1 MKSLK
6 IFFSISTLLVLFSA
20 CQETPPLINYKPSN
34 SVLDT
39 TFITTSI
46 PAAETKN
53 ILIEDFTGVGC
64 VNCPRAHETLK
75 ALKSSYSGRVFSI
88 ANHPLNATLKTL
100 VEPIFKPPFVSKRD
114 FRTKDADDLLTYLG
128 SSNSLPTGS
137 INRKLFNG
145 ETKWLVSDLSWSGY
159 ANTELAQTS
168 SAVNIDTLSIK
179 YDASSNELTIDLR
192 LVFTQSMPDSQY
204 LLTVAILE
212 NKIIDIQEKNE
223 NGSTIYIED
232 YQHDNVLRKVI
243 TGVYGDLL
251 KAKYEPGRVFR
262 KRFIYKPTSD
272 ELKNWN
278 WNTDNLA
285 VIAFVHGNAT
295 KKDVIQVK
303 ATYIKP

>member
-1 MKSLK
+1 MKSVR
-6 IFFSISTLLVLFSA
+6 IFFSISTLLVLFGA

-39 TFITTSI
+39 TFITSTI
-46 PAAETKN
+46 PAAESKN

-64 VNCPRAHETLK
+64 VNCPRAHDVLK
-75 ALKSSYSGRVFSI
+75 ALKLNNPGRVFSI

-100 VEPIFKPPFVSKRD
+100 TEPINKPPHVSKQD
-114 FRTKDADDLLTYLG
+114 YRTKDADDLLSYLG

-137 INRKLFNG
+137 INRKLFSG

-159 ANTELAQTS
+159 ATTELAQTS
-168 SAVNIDTLSIK
+168 SAVNMDSLSIK
-179 YDASSNELTIDLR
+179 YDASSNELIMDVR

-223 NGSTIYIED
+223 NGNTIYIED
-232 YQHDNVLRKVI
+232 YEHDNLLRKVI

-262 KRFIYKPTSD
+262 KRFIYKPTAD
-272 ELKNWN
+272 ELKS

-303 ATYIKP
+303 AVSIKP

>member
-1 MKSLK
+1 MKNLK
-6 IFFSISTLLVLFSA
+6 IFFSISTLFVLFVA

-39 TFITTSI
+39 TFITNSI

-75 ALKSSYSGRVFSI
+75 ALKSTYSDRVFSI
-88 ANHPLNATLKTL
+88 AYHPLNSTLKTL
-100 VEPIFKPPFVSKRD
+100 VEPIDKPPYKSKQD

-128 SSNSLPTGS
+128 SSNSLPTGAIS
-137 INRKLFNG
+137 RKLFIG
-145 ETKWLVSDLSWSGY
+145 ETKNLVSDLLWSGY
-159 ANTELAQTS
+159 AAAVLTQATS
-168 SAVNIDTLSIK
+168 VVNMDSLSIK

-223 NGSTIYIED
+223 NGNTIYIGN
-232 YQHDNVLRKVI
+232 YQHDNLLRKVV
-243 TGVYGDLL
+243 TGIYGDLL
-251 KAKYEPGRVFR
+251 KAKYEQGRVFR
-262 KRFIYKPTSD
+262 KRFIYKPAAD

-278 WNTDNLA
+278 TANLS

-303 ATYIKP
+303 AASIKP

>member
-1 MKSLK
+1 
-6 IFFSISTLLVLFSA
+6 
-20 CQETPPLINYKPSN
+20 
-34 SVLDT
+34 VLDT
-39 TFITTSI
+39 TFVANNI

-88 ANHPLNATLKTL
+88 ANHPLNSTLKTL
-100 VEPIFKPPFVSKRD
+100 VEPIDKPPYKSKQD
-114 FRTKDADDLLTYLG
+114 FRTKDADDLLSYLG

-137 INRKLFNG
+137 INRKLFSG

-159 ANTELAQTS
+159 ATTELAQTS
-168 SAVNIDTLSIK
+168 SAVNMDTLSIK
-179 YDASSNELTIDLR
+179 YDASSNELIIDFR

-212 NKIIDIQEKNE
+212 NKIIDIQEKND
-223 NGSTIYIED
+223 NGNTIYIED
-232 YQHDNVLRKVI
+232 YEHDNLLRKVI

-251 KAKYEPGRVFR
+251 KARYEPGRVFR
-262 KRFIYKPTSD
+262 KRFIYKPTAD
-272 ELKNWN
+272 ELKN